1 MTTIYI
7 PSSVKTISKC
17 AFEGIDNLTIY
28 CEMSSKPS
36 GWDNAWD
43 NTRNGYEKHK
53 VVWGA

>member
-43 NTRNGYEKHK
+43 NTGNGYEKHK
-53 VVWGA
+53 VVWGS